1 MCDGTERIKPF
12 FRSFFVCLNK
22 RLNKNQSFLQP
33 SMKTTMRTS
42 LLVTLLT
49 LACVSAQA
57 AEYPIGKPIE
67 KNGLEV
73 AAVYLQPV
81 EMDPPGMMRAA
92 AESDIH
98 LEADIHAT
106 ADNSNGL
113 PEGAWAPYLNIR
125 YKLQKQGSDQVI
137 SGEMMP
143 MVANDGPHYGDNV
156 KLDGPGKYTL
166 VLTVGSPESGKMT
179 HFGRH
184 VDKETGV
191 APWFQAFEQQYEFVF
206 AGTGKKGGY

>member
-1 MCDGTERIKPF
+1 MI
-12 FRSFFVCLNK
+12 RSLFV
-22 RLNKNQSFLQP
+22 
-33 SMKTTMRTS
+33 
-42 LLVTLLT
+42 V
-49 LACVSAQA
+49 LAGVGLASTAVA
-57 AEYPIGKPIE
+57 AEYPIGQPQYR
-67 KNGLEV
+67 NGLEV

-81 EMDPPGMMRAA
+81 EMEPAAMMRAA
-92 AESDIH
+92 KDSDIH

-113 PEGAWAPYLNIR
+113 PEGAWAPYLNIQ
-125 YKLQKQGSDQVI
+125 YVLQKKGSDTVVK
-137 SGEMMP
+137 GDLMP

-156 KLDGPGKYTL
+156 KLEGPGKYQ
-166 VLTVGSPESGKMT
+166 LTFVIGSPESAAGN

-191 APWFQAFEQQYEFVF
+191 APWFETFEVKYEFVY